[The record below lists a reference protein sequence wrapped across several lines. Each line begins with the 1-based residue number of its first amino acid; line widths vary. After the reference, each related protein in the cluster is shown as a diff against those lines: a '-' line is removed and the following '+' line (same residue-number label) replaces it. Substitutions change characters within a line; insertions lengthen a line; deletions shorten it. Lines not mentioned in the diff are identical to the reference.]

1 MDDKEQKRK
10 RKQEKKEKKKR
21 KRDSLESISSAG
33 HANESSQ
40 EQSINKDGAEKDG
53 NSLQFKNLSVLLS
66 LDPSAMYDIKR
77 ETDYRVFYFM
87 GVAFTGLGVVLMVS
101 SNMGFSGLLALGIVY
116 IIIGLKNRD
125 KWKN

>member
-1 MDDKEQKRK
+1 MKTAHLCGVGIVILITGLIKVGEMNT
-10 RKQEKKEKKKR
+10 
-21 KRDSLESISSAG
+21 A
-33 HANESSQ
+33 
-40 EQSINKDGAEKDG
+40 
-53 NSLQFKNLSVLLS
+53 VLLVFG
-66 LDPSAMYDIKR
+66 LIVVLVVLVTFYFTKMKNDDIKR